1 MTYLPQHD
9 DLQPKAM
16 EGLILP
22 TLALHNIL
30 MTSFVQ
36 GIYCPAGLT
45 DIEDMNRELTQ
56 GHWRNNI
63 CVQSTLPLRS
73 WAKGHKASIAAKK
86 IRDIYADY
94 FINGRA
100 VDGKGENANRFRIT

>member
-1 MTYLPQHD
+1 
-9 DLQPKAM
+9 M

-63 CVQSTLPLRS
+63 CVQSTLPLKS

>member
-1 MTYLPQHD
+1 MPQHD
-9 DLQPKAM
+9 DLKPKAM

-36 GIYCPAGLT
+36 GIYCSAGLT

-73 WAKGHKASIAAKK
+73 WAKK

-100 VDGKGENANRFRIT
+100 VDGKGKYANRFRIT